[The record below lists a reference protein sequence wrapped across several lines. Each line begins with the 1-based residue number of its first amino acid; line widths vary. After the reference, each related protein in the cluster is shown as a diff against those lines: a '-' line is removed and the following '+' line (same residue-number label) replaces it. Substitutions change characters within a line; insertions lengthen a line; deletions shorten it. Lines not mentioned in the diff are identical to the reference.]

1 MKKSII
7 KSIICFFLAV
17 VVIGCAS
24 NEGSENATTNSAKKA
39 KNSNASKLLN
49 PKDFNSKIE
58 ALNNELLVDLRS
70 HGELHSVGPIKGA
83 QNLDFNS
90 GRFQSAI
97 PQLDKNQPMML
108 YCAGGNRSSQAA
120 KLLTDA
126 GFKEVYDLQG
136 GVNAWKNA
144 GFRVAAHSH

>member
-1 MKKSII
+1 MGMIACSSNQNADGNQSKNTAKKSA
-7 KSIICFFLAV
+7 STLLA
-17 VVIGCAS
+17 
-24 NEGSENATTNSAKKA
+24 
-39 KNSNASKLLN
+39 
-49 PKDFNSKIE
+49 PQQFKDKME
-58 ALNNELLVDLRS
+58 ALNNELVLDLRS
-70 HGELHSVGPIKGA
+70 HRELHSVGPIKGA

-97 PQLDKNQPMML
+97 PQLDKNTPLML

-120 KLLTDA
+120 KLLNDA

-136 GVNAWKNA
+136 GVTAWKNA

>member
-1 MKKSII
+1 MS
-7 KSIICFFLAV
+7 
-17 VVIGCAS
+17 CAS
-24 NEGSENATTNSAKKA
+24 NSGGEETKA
-39 KNSNASKLLN
+39 KAKASASTLLA
-49 PKDFNSKIE
+49 PQQFKDKME
-58 ALNNELLVDLRS
+58 QLNNELVLDLRS

-97 PQLDKNQPMML
+97 PQLDKNTPVML

-120 KLLTDA
+120 KLLNDA

-136 GVNAWKNA
+136 GVTAWKNA
-144 GFRVAAHSH
+144 GFQVARHSH